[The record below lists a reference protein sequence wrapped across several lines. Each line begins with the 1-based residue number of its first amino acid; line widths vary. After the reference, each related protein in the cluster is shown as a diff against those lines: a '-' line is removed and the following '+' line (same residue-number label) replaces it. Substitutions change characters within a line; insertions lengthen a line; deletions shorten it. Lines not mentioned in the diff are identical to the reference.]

1 VSRRV
6 WFARD
11 CQLTADPRIT
21 AIGDEHGPGGVLAI
35 EEIFALAKLAD
46 EGGHVTVSH
55 AALARRSWVSTVQA
69 RAIVATAATEG
80 ILEIVSEED
89 RRVTVRV
96 LKHRK
101 WNPSDRTASER
112 KARQRH
118 AESHGAERDIDRDN
132 AVTNPGQERDID
144 GRNVTPRSR
153 SLARATRT
161 PTPTPTE
168 EGKPSS
174 SEIEKSRPEVEGLCQ
189 HLADL
194 VIANGARRSQTVVT
208 DTWRRECRLL
218 LDRDG
223 VAPDRVRAVIEWC
236 QADEFWQTN
245 VLSMPKLREKF
256 DQLSAKQQAGRP
268 KARPARRMHPVTTEE
283 LRQLNERKTA

>member
-1 VSRRV
+1 MSRRV

-11 CQLTADPRIT
+11 CQLTADPRIA
-21 AIGDEHGPGGVLAI
+21 AIGDEHGPGGVLVV

-46 EGGHVTVSH
+46 DGGNVTVGH
-55 AALARRSWVSTVQA
+55 ATLARRAWVTTVEAQ
-69 RAIVATAATEG
+69 AIVATAVDEG
-80 ILEIVSEED
+80 IIEITSGGD
-89 RRVTVRV
+89 RRVIMRV

-101 WNPSDRTASER
+101 WNPNDPTASER

-118 AESHGAERDIDRDN
+118 GESHGGERAIDRDN
-132 AVTNPGQERDID
+132 AVTKPGQERDS
-144 GRNVTPRSR
+144 VTVPSR
-153 SLARATRT
+153 PLARAPRT

-174 SEIEKSRPEVEGLCQ
+174 SEIDKSRREVEGLCQ

-194 VIANGARRSQTVVT
+194 VIANGARRGQTVVT
-208 DTWRRECRLL
+208 DSWRRECRLL

-236 QADEFWQTN
+236 QADEFWRSN

-256 DQLSAKQQAGRP
+256 DQLSAKEQAGRP
-268 KARPARRMHPVTTEE
+268 KARPARRMHPATTDE